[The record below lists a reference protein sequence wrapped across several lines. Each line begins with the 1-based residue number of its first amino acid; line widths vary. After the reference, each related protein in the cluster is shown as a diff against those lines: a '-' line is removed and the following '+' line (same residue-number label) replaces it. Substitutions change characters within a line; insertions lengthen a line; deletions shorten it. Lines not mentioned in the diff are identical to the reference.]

1 MKFKIDQELCVGCE
15 ACEGVC
21 PKVFKMQ
28 ENGKA
33 HVIADPNS
41 PDIEADALEAE
52 EACPVQA
59 ISHE

>member
-1 MKFKIDQELCVGCE
+1 MKFKVDQELCVGCE

-21 PKVFKMQ
+21 PKVFEMQ
-28 ENGKA
+28 ANGKA
-33 HVIADPNS
+33 HVIVDSVSA
-41 PDIEADALEAE
+41 DIEADALEAE